1 METWKQEE
9 FKSKHMNKEEQ
20 INITFKYRSKK

>member
-1 METWKQEE
+1 METWKQAE
-9 FKSKHMNKEEQ
+9 FKSKHMNKEQ